1 MFAERDSNSF
11 PVKGV
16 GDVTN
21 IFFIYSSIKFAYP
34 GEEEEEEALHK
45 KKFLPKKFQNQTS

>member
-16 GDVTN
+16 TN
-21 IFFIYSSIKFAYP
+21 IFFIYLSIKFAYP

-45 KKFLPKKFQNQTS
+45 KKFQNQTS

>member
-21 IFFIYSSIKFAYP
+21 IFFIYLSIKFAYP
-34 GEEEEEEALHK
+34 GEEVEEEEALHK
-45 KKFLPKKFQNQTS
+45 KKYQNQTS

>member
-21 IFFIYSSIKFAYP
+21 IFFIYLSIKFAYP
-34 GEEEEEEALHK
+34 GEGEEEALHK
-45 KKFLPKKFQNQTS
+45 KKFLPKYQNQTS